1 LLIANGARESCAAS
15 RFKESSTLCSSRDL
29 RFDVATLDD
38 RQDAHADG
46 EDTIMSDTTTASAE
60 SAVRPFRIEVPR
72 GEIDELRR
80 RINATRWPTRELV
93 TDRSQGV
100 QLAAIQNLARYWTT
114 EYDWCRCE
122 ARLNALP
129 QFKTE
134 IDGLDIH
141 FIHVESAHKDALP
154 LIMTHGWPG
163 SVVELLE
170 TIGPLTDPTAHGGR
184 AEDAFHLV
192 LPSIPG
198 YGFSDEPTELGWGP
212 IRIGQA
218 WAELMRR
225 LGHTRYVAQGGDVG
239 SQVTDAMG
247 RLSLDGLI
255 GIHTNLLT
263 PALGDAEALSQ
274 SPPSAEERA
283 ALDALAE
290 FHATGA
296 GYFVEQATR
305 PETIGY
311 ALLDSPIA
319 LAAWMI
325 DHDTDSYQ
333 KIARGFVDGQPS
345 GNLTREHI
353 IDNITLYWLTGTG
366 ASAARS
372 YWEEG
377 QENARAAG
385 QAPTPVSIPVGFTTF
400 PGEIWRTPRSWVEKA
415 YPNVIYFNEV
425 DKGGHFAAWEEPGLF
440 SEELRAAFR
449 PLR

>member
-1 LLIANGARESCAAS
+1 
-15 RFKESSTLCSSRDL
+15 
-29 RFDVATLDD
+29 
-38 RQDAHADG
+38 
-46 EDTIMSDTTTASAE
+46 MSDRTTART
-60 SAVRPFRIEVPR
+60 VRPFRIAVPQD
-72 GEIDELRR
+72 EMDELHR
-80 RINATRWPTRELV
+80 RIEATRWPTRELV

-100 QLAAIQNLARYWTT
+100 QLAVIQNLAHYWTT
-114 EYDWCRCE
+114 EYDWRRCE

-141 FIHVESAHKDALP
+141 FIHVESKHKNALP

-163 SVVELLE
+163 SVIELLE
-170 TIGPLTDPTAHGGR
+170 TIGPLTDPTAHGR
-184 AEDAFHLV
+184 LADDAFHLV

-212 IRIGQA
+212 IRIGEA
-218 WAELMRR
+218 WEELMQR
-225 LGHTRYVAQGGDVG
+225 LGFTRYVAQGGDVG

-247 RLSLDGLI
+247 RLGLDGLI

-263 PALGDAEALSQ
+263 PALGDPEALSE
-274 SPPSAEERA
+274 SPPTKEEQA

-290 FHATGA
+290 FRATGV
-296 GYFVEQATR
+296 GYFIEQATR

-325 DHDTDSYQ
+325 DHDTDAYY
-333 KIARGFVDGQPS
+333 KIARSFVDGQQPS

-353 IDNITLYWLTGTG
+353 VDNITLYWLTSSG
-366 ASAARS
+366 ASSARS

-377 QENARAAG
+377 QETVRAAG
-385 QAPTPVSIPVGFTTF
+385 KDPSPVTVPVGFTTF

-415 YPNVIYFNEV
+415 YPNVDIYFNEV
-425 DKGGHFAAWEEPGLF
+425 DKGGHFAAWEEPELF
-440 SEELRAAFR
+440 ASEVRATFRSLR
-449 PLR
+449 

>member
-1 LLIANGARESCAAS
+1 MR
-15 RFKESSTLCSSRDL
+15 STG
-29 RFDVATLDD
+29 TK
-38 RQDAHADG
+38 
-46 EDTIMSDTTTASAE
+46 TTTDI
-60 SAVRPFRIEVPR
+60 RPFRVEFP
-72 GEIDELRR
+72 EEDLKELRR
-80 RINATRWPTRELV
+80 HIAATRWPSRELV

-100 QLAAIQNLARYWTT
+100 QLETIQELARYWTSD
-114 EYDWCRCE
+114 YDMRRCE
-122 ARLNALP
+122 TRLNALS
-129 QFKTE
+129 QFKTQ

-141 FIHVESAHKDALP
+141 FIHVESAHENALP

-170 TIGPLTDPTAHGGR
+170 TIGPLTDPTKHGGR

-192 LPSIPG
+192 LPSVPG

-212 IRIGQA
+212 IRIARA
-218 WAELMRR
+218 WDELMQR
-225 LGHTRYVAQGGDVG
+225 LGYVRYVAQGGDVG

-247 RLSLDGLI
+247 RLGLEGLI

-263 PALGDAEALSQ
+263 PALGDAEALSE
-274 SPPSAEERA
+274 SPPSIEERA
-283 ALDALAE
+283 ALDALAT
-290 FHATGA
+290 FRATGV

-319 LAAWMI
+319 LAAWML
-325 DHDTDSYQ
+325 DHDTDAYY
-333 KIARGFVDGQPS
+333 KIARAFVDRKPS
-345 GNLTREHI
+345 GNLTRDNI
-353 IDNITLYWLTGTG
+353 LDNITLYWLTGTG

-377 QENARAAG
+377 QENDRAVG

-415 YPNVIYFNEV
+415 YPNVVYFNEV
-425 DKGGHFAAWEEPGLF
+425 DKGGHFAAWEEPELF
-440 SEELRAAFR
+440 AAEVRAAFR
-449 PLR
+449 PVR